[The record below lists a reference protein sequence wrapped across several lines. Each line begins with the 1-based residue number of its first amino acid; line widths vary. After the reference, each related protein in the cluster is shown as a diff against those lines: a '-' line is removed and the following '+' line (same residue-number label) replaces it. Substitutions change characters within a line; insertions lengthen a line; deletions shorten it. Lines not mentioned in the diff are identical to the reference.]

1 MSGAPPRP
9 PSAMYDYIAGTV
21 ASRTATA
28 VVVEAGGVGYELL
41 APLGAPF
48 PAPGAAARV
57 ATHLVVREDS
67 QTLYGFPTP
76 ADRDLFRI
84 LLKVR
89 GVGPGMALGVL
100 SGMSAG
106 EVAEAVLREDVKA
119 FTAVKGVGKKTAEQ
133 ILLDLGDKASLLA
146 ALGGGSPVSPGGP
159 SAPEAGP
166 ADSHLA
172 DAVAALVSIGYSDK
186 EAAKRVEAAA
196 EELGGDDLEALVRR
210 AIRG

>member
-1 MSGAPPRP
+1 
-9 PSAMYDYIAGTV
+9 MYDYIAGTV
-21 ASRTATA
+21 AARTATA
-28 VVVEAGGVGYELL
+28 VVIEAAGVGFELL

-48 PAPGAAARV
+48 PAAGAAARV
-57 ATHLVVREDS
+57 PVHLVVREDS
-67 QTLYGFPTP
+67 QTLYGFPSV

-84 LLKVR
+84 LLRVR
-89 GVGPGMALGVL
+89 GVGPSMALGVL
-100 SGMSAG
+100 SGLSAH

-133 ILLDLGDKASLLA
+133 ILLDLGDKTALLA
-146 ALGGGSPVSPGGP
+146 ALSGGAPAGAGVQRIPDA
-159 SAPEAGP
+159 APE
-166 ADSHLA
+166 DSHVA

-186 EAAKRVEAAA
+186 EATKRVEAAA